1 METLAV
7 DLGRAIDLE
16 IWHLE
21 PEDGFYGPPP
31 ERVCRIMPQLL
42 LTHLLTQALSERAEH
57 HCPVCGRTFTL
68 IYRES
73 YLPSG
78 SLFNV
83 RRRLSVLMTLT
94 VLPPRT
100 VVQCTHS
107 LELLIR
113 GLPSVTYAPFP
124 TTKR

>member
-42 LTHLLTQALSERAEH
+42 LTHLLTQALSEQAEH
-57 HCPVCGRTFTL
+57 HCPVCGRTFNL
-68 IYRES
+68 IYCNMPNGWLFTVRTTPGGAVEIREVTGAFWREPEAPPVPGEAR
-73 YLPSG
+73 YE
-78 SLFNV
+78 
-83 RRRLSVLMTLT
+83 T
-94 VLPPRT
+94 PPRPPRRERR
-100 VVQCTHS
+100 V
-107 LELLIR
+107 
-113 GLPSVTYAPFP
+113 
-124 TTKR
+124 

>member
-1 METLAV
+1 M

-31 ERVCRIMPQLL
+31 ERICRIMPHILL
-42 LTHLLTQALSERAEH
+42 FHLLTQALSERAEH

-83 RRRLSVLMTLT
+83 RTTPAGAVEIREVTGAFWREREAPGEDRYET
-94 VLPPRT
+94 PPRPPRR
-100 VVQCTHS
+100 
-107 LELLIR
+107 ERR
-113 GLPSVTYAPFP
+113 G
-124 TTKR
+124 